1 MLTTGVIV
9 RVFVVDKYSDIA
21 VLKRFSKPPFSISN
35 LLMLILCVRFLLI
48 NNVMIVRN
56 VCDVTIL

>member
-21 VLKRFSKPPFSISN
+21 VLKRFSKPPLSISN
-35 LLMLILCVRFLLI
+35 SFDAYSLLI

-56 VCDVTIL
+56 VCDVIIL